1 MRRLLAISGL
11 SLLSICAAAQTGAPV
26 APSST
31 PAAPI
36 QAEAPQPIKVDPPS
50 ESATVA
56 ELESS
61 ADKLREQNMYRDAVD
76 YYDVA
81 LKKEPRNAVLWNK
94 RGIALLQMGRYRDGQ
109 KSFEKSIHFDK
120 KYPDA
125 YNNLGVIYYKEAAQK
140 AAKGGS
146 RDYGRAIK
154 NYSKAIKLRD
164 DSASFH
170 SNLG

>member
-1 MRRLLAISGL
+1 MRRIFTLFGL
-11 SLLSICAAAQTGAPV
+11 SILAICAAAQTGTPAG
-26 APSST
+26 SST
-31 PAAPI
+31 PAPTAAP
-36 QAEAPQPIKVDPPS
+36 QAAEPQPIKVDPPS

-120 KYPDA
+120 KYP
-125 YNNLGVIYYKEAAQK
+125 
-140 AAKGGS
+140 
-146 RDYGRAIK
+146 
-154 NYSKAIKLRD
+154 
-164 DSASFH
+164 
-170 SNLG
+170 